1 MYSLV
6 VLEYTIYIIRLIL
19 IGIFD
24 IYIFFFTKE
33 V

>member
-6 VLEYTIYIIRLIL
+6 VFEYTIYIIRLIL
-19 IGIFD
+19 SGIFD
-24 IYIFFFTKE
+24 VYFFFTKE